1 MYVIY
6 ILNTIGLTLCI
17 IHFDI
22 LSHVYGHHVIYRLLA
37 YIPGVH
43 NAASSCGDGQSS
55 GSVSV
60 SDCGG
65 APPVS
70 MGSPFGGT
78 LCHLWYH
85 LI

>member
-1 MYVIY
+1 MYY
-6 ILNTIGLTLCI
+6 S
-17 IHFDI
+17 FDI
-22 LSHVYGHHVIYRLLA
+22 ISYVYSHDVICRLLA

-43 NAASSCGDGQSS
+43 NAASSCGVGQFG

-78 LCHLWYH
+78 LCHLWYP